1 MCKCVVI
8 KTCWLLVRALAACR
22 VLLYSCIAYNLI
34 VYVQNSS
41 GDIMLAS
48 TGDPPVDRGAFQEH
62 PSIKRR
68 KVNESNKTR
77 PTDLPMCFHLDG
89 EYANFIL
96 DKAGN
101 CIKQSIAVKYYEG
114 AGAEKEYNSHY
125 YPFISRCSDKKHKC
139 TKNRSPVVLGGD
151 TARLPD
157 SLALRP

>member
-1 MCKCVVI
+1 MCG
-8 KTCWLLVRALAACR
+8 
-22 VLLYSCIAYNLI
+22 YSSLQGTPVFLHYNLI

-139 TKNRSPVVLGGD
+139 TKCGHVQKT
-151 TARLPD
+151 TANNTSNIVHHHIKTDHPD